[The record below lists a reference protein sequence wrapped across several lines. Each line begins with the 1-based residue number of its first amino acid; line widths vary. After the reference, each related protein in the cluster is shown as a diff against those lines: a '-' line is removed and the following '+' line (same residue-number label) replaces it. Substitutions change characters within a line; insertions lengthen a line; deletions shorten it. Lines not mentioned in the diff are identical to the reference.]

1 MAYICKA
8 QLIGGQAGKI
18 VLEVRDD
25 STGARNGDVGYVE
38 INVADLM
45 GQAVKARWT
54 EGCDE
59 GGSPVYALVLRG
71 SWLTSLPEG
80 ATVE

>member
-25 STGARNGDVGYVE
+25 STGTLNTDVGYLEVN
-38 INVADLM
+38 IADLM

-71 SWLTSLPEG
+71 SWLASLPEG

>member
-1 MAYICKA
+1 
-8 QLIGGQAGKI
+8 
-18 VLEVRDD
+18 
-25 STGARNGDVGYVE
+25 VGYLE

-45 GQAVKARWT
+45 GQAIKARWT

-59 GGSPVYALVLRG
+59 SGGPVYALVLRG
-71 SWLTSLPEG
+71 VWLDTLPEG